1 MAHPVVDELV
11 AVDVPLAAA
20 IGALNIDRE
29 WGEVATIV
37 GNAAGD
43 CIARTCVKLRRS
55 RESLAEGVVDRGRG
69 RNCHTQSL
77 PFGRPSFPWSQGRSS
92 AANQVEGQI
101 ISPEGSP
108 PGKTC

>member
-1 MAHPVVDELV
+1 MTGAIVGAFVDLLGDRRGYLGMVVAQQQRAVTHPVVDELV

-20 IGALNIDRE
+20 IGALDVDRK

-37 GNAAGD
+37 GDATSD
-43 CIARTCVKLRRS
+43 CFARTCVELRRS

-77 PFGRPSFPWSQGRSS
+77 PFGS
-92 AANQVEGQI
+92 
-101 ISPEGSP
+101 
-108 PGKTC
+108 